1 MQNLR
6 AAGHACDPRADRTR
20 TSPAAV
26 RVCRPRLILVA
37 CYSLRSV
44 NLDTT
49 IVNIA
54 PLVFTVIGARLGSA
68 HGAVG
73 FTDAAR
79 VAVTEA
85 AVAGLLPTQPPVVT
99 GRGHRALQ
107 AVEPVV
113 VSMLIVSRAASPPTR
128 RWLSTRLQTL
138 LVHRADATRCLTFPT
153 DRFRIGVL
161 DRWLQN
167 SPRRR
172 DRYGPK

>member
-1 MQNLR
+1 MRSKGGPHANKPGCGPGVPPATDSGGLLLAAFRQPRHNDRQHR
-6 AAGHACDPRADRTR
+6 AAGLHGDRGAHAW
-20 TSPAAV
+20 
-26 RVCRPRLILVA
+26 
-37 CYSLRSV
+37 
-44 NLDTT
+44 
-49 IVNIA
+49 
-54 PLVFTVIGARLGSA
+54 LGSA
-68 HGAVG
+68 HRAVG

-85 AVAGLLPTQPPVVT
+85 AVAGLLPTQPQVVT